1 MSAMRLSASS
11 LVTALGWCL
20 FLGVLG
26 GTLTRLDPWYFG
38 LRVPEWKPPDW
49 AFGPVWTVIFL
60 GAGTA
65 LVLAWNAP
73 GTGGAQLARLVGVY
87 LANGMLNLLWSYLFF
102 WRRRPDLALVETAL
116 LWLSIVAMIG
126 VVAPLTR
133 VGAALLVPY
142 LLWVSLAMALT
153 RAVVR
158 LNGPFAP

>member
-1 MSAMRLSASS
+1 MSDMRLSASS
-11 LVTALGWCL
+11 LLTALGWCL
-20 FLGVLG
+20 LLGILG
-26 GTLTRLDPWYFG
+26 GTLTRLEPWYFG
-38 LRVPEWKPPDW
+38 LRMPEWKPPDW

-102 WRRRPDLALVETAL
+102 WRRRPDLAFMETAL
-116 LWLSIVAMIG
+116 LWLSIAAMIA